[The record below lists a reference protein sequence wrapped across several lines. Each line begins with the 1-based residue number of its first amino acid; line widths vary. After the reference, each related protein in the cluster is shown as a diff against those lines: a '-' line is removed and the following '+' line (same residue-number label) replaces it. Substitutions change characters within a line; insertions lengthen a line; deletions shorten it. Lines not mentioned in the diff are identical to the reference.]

1 MFESLTDRLGKAIR
15 NLRGVGRLTE
25 SNVEESLQEVR
36 TALLAADVHFRVAR
50 TFVENIK
57 KKCVGEEVLKSVTPG
72 QQIVKILHDEL
83 VLLLGEGSRE
93 ISPVRPLRV
102 MLVGLHGAGKTTTTA
117 KLALYLRKKGY
128 RPGLVAGD
136 VYRPAAIDQLETL
149 AREGGFAFFGDR
161 SSKDVVRLCQ
171 AGEKQLR
178 QEGCDA
184 ILFDTAGRLQI
195 AEDLVDEVKSLRS
208 KVAPEEVFLV
218 ADGAIGQEAVN
229 VAKAFHEAVGL
240 TGIIMTKLDGDARG
254 GAALSMKSM
263 TGVPILF
270 AGTGERMDALER
282 FHPDRMASRILDM
295 GDVVSLVEK
304 AQENIDE
311 EEAARMAEKMRR
323 ADFTLEDMLQQMRQV
338 KKLGSLGS
346 LMKMLPG
353 TSGLEIGDAE
363 ETRLRRTEAIL
374 LSMTPKERAHPG
386 LISGSRRLRIARG
399 SGMEVKDVNQL
410 LKQHLQMKKMM
421 KKMKGAKGARMM
433 QRLGGGMPGAGV

>member
-15 NLRGVGRLTE
+15 NLRGVGKLTE
-25 SNVEESLQEVR
+25 SNVEEALQEVR

-50 TFVENIK
+50 SFIENVK
-57 KKCVGEEVLKSVTPG
+57 QKCLGEEVLKSVTPG
-72 QQIVKILHDEL
+72 QQIIKILHDEL
-83 VLLLGEGSRE
+83 VVLLGEGARE
-93 ISPVRPLRV
+93 ISTARPLRL
-102 MLVGLHGAGKTTTTA
+102 MLVGLHGAGKTTTAA
-117 KLALYLRKKGY
+117 KLALHLRKKGY

-149 AREGGFAFFGDR
+149 AREGGFAFYGDR
-161 SSKDVVRLCQ
+161 QSRDVVKIAQ
-171 AGEKQLR
+171 AGEKRLR
-178 QEGCDA
+178 EEGCDA
-184 ILFDTAGRLQI
+184 VIFDTAGRLQI
-195 AEDLVDEVKSLRS
+195 ADDLIAEIKQLQRSVK
-208 KVAPEEVFLV
+208 PEEVLLV

-229 VAKAFHEAVGL
+229 VAKTFHEAVEL
-240 TGIIMTKLDGDARG
+240 TGIVMTKLDGDARG

-270 AGTGERMDALER
+270 AGTGEKMDALDR
-282 FHPDRMASRILDM
+282 FYPERMASRILDM
-295 GDVVSLVEK
+295 GDVVSLVER

-311 EEAARMAEKMRR
+311 EEATRMAEKMRR
-323 ADFTLEDMLQQMRQV
+323 ADFNLEDMLQQMRQV

-363 ETRLRRTEAIL
+363 ETKMKRTEAIL
-374 LSMTPKERAHPG
+374 LSMTPRERANPG
-386 LISGSRRLRIARG
+386 LINGSRRMRIARG

-421 KKMKGAKGARMM
+421 KKMKGAKGAKMLQRMGGGIPG
-433 QRLGGGMPGAGV
+433 LGG